1 MENDDCDDYDDEA
14 DYDVYY
20 YDDDYEE
27 DYDWMPQPTIWQR
40 IRTFVHNIYWR
51 IRNKLTG
58 ELDDIPF

>member
-1 MENDDCDDYDDEA
+1 MEYDDYDD
-14 DYDVYY
+14 D
-20 YDDDYEE
+20 
-27 DYDWMPQPTIWQR
+27 DWMWQPPLWQR